1 MDLEDKLKKVIERN
15 TFFIPKSDEVERRY
29 SELLSRIKEA
39 IRELSEIVET
49 IDLNDEN
56 ELIKTLTDFLQRNE
70 HGLNALLALSGMSYE
85 KLYRIISFLRI
96 MYKKEKYKTDSK
108 WLKEDV
114 WTVKK
119 GKEIFSEWKENK
131 IKSKIRSDRSF
142 AEDIIKIF
150 LGKNEFVNNQLSE
163 FEKGYILT
171 PNKLTL
177 QREALVD
184 TLIRYS
190 LSGRYSASKGVV
202 PEEII
207 KNILNELDVP
217 YESGRV
223 KGIGRKIDI
232 VIPSKENPKIFIQ
245 ISYVE
250 TTSSGMGDKAKTER
264 DTVRRNIKKYY
275 PDAIFIIFV
284 DGAGWLTREE
294 AVKVMCEAGDYVFTF
309 HKDSLNEFKELIEE
323 LKRRNLF

>member
-29 SELLSRIKEA
+29 FELLSRIKEA

-70 HGLNALLALSGMSYE
+70 HGLNALLALSSMSYE

-190 LSGRYSASKGVV
+190 LSGRYSTSKGVV

>member
-29 SELLSRIKEA
+29 FELLSRIKEA

-207 KNILNELDVP
+207 KNILDELNVS
-217 YESGRV
+217 YESSRV

-232 VIPSKENPKIFIQ
+232 ALPSKENPKIFIQ
-245 ISYVE
+245 ISYVG

>member
-309 HKDSLNEFKELIEE
+309 HKDSLNEFKKLIEE